1 MIGRK
6 ICVVLTTRGNYAKMK
21 STLAAA
27 TAHPDLDLQLVVGG
41 ALLSNDYG
49 DFRSI
54 VSADGFAIEATL
66 DYIVPGNT
74 PATVTESAGRCT
86 QICADLFAELQPDM
100 IVIIADRYESLSLAQ
115 AALCMNIR
123 IAHLEGGEVSGSI
136 DERIRHAIT
145 KLAHIHLPANSDAAD
160 RIYRMGET
168 DDSIHI
174 VGTPSL
180 DVIAMLDLDDM
191 TPVAKELAKRG
202 AGADIDLDKPY
213 LVVSQHPVVTEFDEA
228 GHQFEET
235 VKAVLAVGLPAIW
248 IRPNDDAGAAALEAP
263 LNALY
268 DRVDAPPM
276 QSVGSLR
283 IECYAP
289 LIRHAACLV
298 GNSSSGI
305 REAAFLGVPTV
316 NIGNRQ
322 HGRQRGGNVID
333 VGHDATAIADALRR
347 QITHG
352 PFPADSLYG
361 DGRSGEKIAAI
372 LATADP
378 ALDKTITY

>member
-1 MIGRK
+1 MSGRK

-21 STLAAA
+21 STLAAIK
-27 TAHPDLDLQLVVGG
+27 AHPELDLQLIVGG
-41 ALLSNDYG
+41 ALLSDDYG

-54 VSADGFAIEATL
+54 VSANGFTVDATL
-66 DYIVPGNT
+66 DYIVPGST
-74 PATVTESAGRCT
+74 PTTVTESAGRCT
-86 QICADLFAELQPDM
+86 QICAGLFAELRPDFV
-100 IVIIADRYESLSLAQ
+100 VIIADRYESLSLAQ

-145 KLAHIHLPANSDAAD
+145 KLAHIHLPANSDAAN
-160 RIYRMGET
+160 RIHRMGEAE
-168 DDSIHI
+168 DSIHT

-191 TPVAKELAKRG
+191 APVAKELAKQG
-202 AGADIDLDKPY
+202 GGTAIDLDKPY

-235 VKAVLAVGLPAIW
+235 VRAVLAVGLPAIW
-248 IRPNDDAGAAALEAP
+248 IRPNDDAGAAALNGP
-263 LNALY
+263 LKASY
-268 DRVDAPPM
+268 DSADAPAM
-276 QSVGSLR
+276 QSVGSLQ

-322 HGRQRGGNVID
+322 HGRQRAGNVVD
-333 VGHDATAIADALRR
+333 VDHDATAIIDAIRR
-347 QITHG
+347 QIAHG
-352 PFPADSLYG
+352 PYSADTLYG
-361 DGRSGEKIAAI
+361 DGNSGARIAAI